1 MRVGDGGPILVPG
14 SCTLVHTLLVNG
26 LVDELRSMVFPVSIG
41 GGLRV
46 FRDDPTRLAWTLAD
60 QVTFP
65 SGVMALTFT
74 PA

>member
-14 SCTLVHTLLVNG
+14 SCTLAHRLLVNG
-26 LVDELRSMVFPVSIG
+26 LVDELRLMVFPVSIS

-46 FRDDPTRLAWTLAD
+46 FPDDRTRLAWTLAD

>member
-14 SCTLVHTLLVNG
+14 SCTLVHTLLVKG
-26 LVDELRSMVFPVSIG
+26 LVDELWLMVSRCRSTAACGVFP
-41 GGLRV
+41 
-46 FRDDPTRLAWTLAD
+46 DDRIRLAWRLAD

>member
-1 MRVGDGGPILVPG
+1 VADGV
-14 SCTLVHTLLVNG
+14 
-26 LVDELRSMVFPVSIG
+26 PVSID

-46 FRDDPTRLAWTLAD
+46 FPDDRIRLAWRLAD